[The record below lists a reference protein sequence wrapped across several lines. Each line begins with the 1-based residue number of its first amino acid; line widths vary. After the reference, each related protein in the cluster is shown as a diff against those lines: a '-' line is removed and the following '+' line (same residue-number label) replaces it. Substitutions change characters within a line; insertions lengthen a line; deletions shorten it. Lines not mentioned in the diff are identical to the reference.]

1 MSYVSRYKESIEAC
15 SERSNSLDSTLEETN
30 EINRRMTQEIE
41 DTQNEIKRITEC
53 HDAVV
58 NQLNDLQKKSP
69 ELTNS
74 VFMLDKTYTFS

>member
-15 SERSNSLDSTLEETN
+15 SERINSLDSTLEETN

-58 NQLNDLQKKSP
+58 NQLNDLQKKLHVK
-69 ELTNS
+69 EQE
-74 VFMLDKTYTFS
+74 FSAMVSFF

>member
-1 MSYVSRYKESIEAC
+1 MHSFPPNNRYEQSLNEC
-15 SERSNSLDSTLEETN
+15 SEQINSLESTLEETN

-58 NQLNDLQKKSP
+58 NQLNDLQKKSHVK
-69 ELTNS
+69 EQQYS
-74 VFMLDKTYTFS
+74 AMVSFF